1 LLKTKFMSTVIF
13 IYLLI
18 GICYAFYLMTNKEI
32 EMNTNKLINEAP
44 FMNESLAKI
53 IVFIFFIMV
62 MVSWPY
68 LLFCRL

>member
-1 LLKTKFMSTVIF
+1 
-13 IYLLI
+13 
-18 GICYAFYLMTNKEI
+18 MTNKEI

>member
-1 LLKTKFMSTVIF
+1 MSTVIF